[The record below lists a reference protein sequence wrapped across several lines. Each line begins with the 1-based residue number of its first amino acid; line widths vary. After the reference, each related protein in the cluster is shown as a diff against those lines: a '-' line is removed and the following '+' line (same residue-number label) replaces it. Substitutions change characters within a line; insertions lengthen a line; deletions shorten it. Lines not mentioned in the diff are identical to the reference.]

1 MSILLKVKAEV
12 RYYEDGKVDGKKD
25 ILYEQQEQGVQP
37 LVPCVQRIG
46 NKWVWCL
53 DIDGE
58 TGLIANWKQ
67 GVTADVHYKV
77 ADGCG
82 IDIIVDGNKLFDNE
96 TEPYCGYVPKCLC
109 PSGIGSGGDYMIMH
123 IDASGQIQDWNYRK
137 VQEYIEEWKNWKS
150 PYS

>member
-1 MSILLKVKAEV
+1 
-12 RYYEDGKVDGKKD
+12 
-25 ILYEQQEQGVQP
+25 
-37 LVPCVQRIG
+37 
-46 NKWVWCL
+46 VWCL

-82 IDIIVDGNKLFDNE
+82 IDVIVDGNKLFDNE

-109 PSGIGSGGDYMIMH
+109 PGGVGYGDYMIMH

-150 PYS
+150 RDS